1 MDNDGRPRA
10 KDYDD
15 VTQEFVTVAI
25 KDYRARLCAEC
36 PMPDHAQETALLNAS
51 WAKAHQIT
59 GTNLVQTPQ
68 LTKLVSSTLAIL
80 YATST
85 YAIV

>member
-25 KDYRARLCAEC
+25 EDYRARLCAEC

-59 GTNLVQTPQ
+59 GTNLARTPQ
-68 LTKLVSSTLAIL
+68 LTKLVSSTLAVS